1 MTGSVTDLLV
11 GGRPLDYLG
20 NAARPARSW
29 HPADLPEVASR
40 CLGIKLYFDEN
51 FP

>member
-1 MTGSVTDLLV
+1 MTGSATDLLV
-11 GGRPLDYLG
+11 GGRQLDYLG

-40 CLGIKLYFDEN
+40 FLRIKLYVDES